1 LCPLIAPG
9 RRDGLGKHLDKLL
22 ENVRKRHDNIPLVS
36 LSSFPGNRES
46 KIKMTSDIL
55 VGLVALA
62 LVPLIALRIR
72 RGLRDGRLP
81 IYRTY
86 VQRDE
91 QPGRFRFMLALHCLS
106 LLLIAVAAADLLL
119 GLGIRDRL

>member
-1 LCPLIAPG
+1 MAQG
-9 RRDGLGKHLDKLL
+9 
-22 ENVRKRHDNIPLVS
+22 
-36 LSSFPGNRES
+36 
-46 KIKMTSDIL
+46 SDL
-55 VGLVALA
+55 FVGLVALA

-72 RGLRDGRLP
+72 RGLRDGRIA

-91 QPGRFRFMLALHCLS
+91 QPGRFRFMLVLHGLS
-106 LLLIAVAAADLLL
+106 LLLVAVAAADLLL